1 MDLPLAPEKVE
12 ITQEKL
18 SSSQTESLSSFRPK
32 TESYKSTKL
41 IGTALK

>member
-18 SSSQTESLSSFRPK
+18 SSKQTESLSAFTSK
-32 TESYKSTKL
+32 TECYKSTKL
-41 IGTALK
+41 IGDRL